1 MLEKSLSIVQLILQ
15 PSSSDILRVILLL
28 KKLES
33 FVLQKLL
40 GRLLLEVCIRLLT
53 LTIAL
58 QIELHLAEV
67 VHHHHGGFLVAS
79 VENEESNVIL
89 ELVWIYLLILCLC
102 HVMVLVLIVKVFQ
115 LRNAALVLVGSHAQ
129 IPQFLNYT
137 LGDLVLY
144 QGLLVGLT

>member
-1 MLEKSLSIVQLILQ
+1 LEKSLSIVQLILQ

-58 QIELHLAEV
+58 
-67 VHHHHGGFLVAS
+67 
-79 VENEESNVIL
+79 
-89 ELVWIYLLILCLC
+89 
-102 HVMVLVLIVKVFQ
+102 
-115 LRNAALVLVGSHAQ
+115 
-129 IPQFLNYT
+129 
-137 LGDLVLY
+137 
-144 QGLLVGLT
+144 